1 MGIFPFYLCVFV
13 RISYAARKLK
23 PVHIHMP
30 KKFRWCAKTA
40 QLLVALSTHMHVCI
54 LSVCV
59 CAHSCICNAHHLYA
73 QLHSSWLIRWRQSTY
88 RVVALKGIKRK
99 SSTIFAHIFS
109 RWYVSVSSLFNF
121 FYVFMF
127 YLFVCWHFF
136 YILSYSNYLFYLFTC
151 IYLHFWRYFLLTSP
165 LFFLFFFFCTLLS
178 TFN

>member
-136 YILSYSNYLFYLFTC
+136 TFFRILIIYFICLPAFIYTFDVISCLLFFSNFFL
-151 IYLHFWRYFLLTSP
+151 FWRYSAV
-165 LFFLFFFFCTLLS
+165 
-178 TFN
+178 

>member
-40 QLLVALSTHMHVCI
+40 QLLVALSTHTH
-54 LSVCV
+54 
-59 CAHSCICNAHHLYA
+59 AHSCICNAHHLYA

-136 YILSYSNYLFYLFTC
+136 TFFRILI
-151 IYLHFWRYFLLTSP
+151 IYFICLPAFIYTFDVISCL
-165 LFFLFFFFCTLLS
+165 LFFLIFSFFDVTQHF
-178 TFN
+178 